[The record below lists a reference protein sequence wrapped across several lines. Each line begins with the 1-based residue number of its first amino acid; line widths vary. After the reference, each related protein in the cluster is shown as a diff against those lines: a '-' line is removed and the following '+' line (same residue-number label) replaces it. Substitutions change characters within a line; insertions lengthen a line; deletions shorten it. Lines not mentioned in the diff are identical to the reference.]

1 MAKTFTPI
9 FTTNVLSYVYRR
21 NYKASCVMENILS
34 IESSDVEKRI
44 ISVRGQNVLLDR
56 DVAELY
62 GVEAREVNQA
72 IKNNPEKFPEGYVFE
87 LQLIEKQEL
96 IKNFDRFER
105 LKHSTVLPRAFT
117 EKGLY
122 MLATILKSKKATET
136 TLAIIESFTKLREI
150 SGNLQRLEAETDR
163 DKQQALAQ
171 KTGELINDIFV
182 TRGKTT
188 ETESSI
194 ELNFLAVKLKHTV
207 KRKAEDE

>member
-1 MAKTFTPI
+1 
-9 FTTNVLSYVYRR
+9 
-21 NYKASCVMENILS
+21 MENILS

-171 KTGELINDIFV
+171 RTGELINDIFV

>member
-1 MAKTFTPI
+1 
-9 FTTNVLSYVYRR
+9 
-21 NYKASCVMENILS
+21 
-34 IESSDVEKRI
+34 
-44 ISVRGQNVLLDR
+44 
-56 DVAELY
+56 
-62 GVEAREVNQA
+62 
-72 IKNNPEKFPEGYVFE
+72 
-87 LQLIEKQEL
+87 
-96 IKNFDRFER
+96 
-105 LKHSTVLPRAFT
+105 
-117 EKGLY
+117 